1 MTAPGQKATPFE
13 PVQSAGCRGLSG
25 RVREGL
31 KRSATN
37 HPFNPEKIA
46 WFDVADDLPRY
57 RGFDSDSDVSR
68 RGPASDDLPG

>member
-13 PVQSAGCRGLSG
+13 PVQSVGFRGLSG
-25 RVREGL
+25 CVREGL

-37 HPFNPEKIA
+37 HLFNPERIA

-57 RGFDSDSDVSR
+57 HGIDSDSDVSR
-68 RGPASDDLPG
+68 RGPASDGLPG

>member
-1 MTAPGQKATPFE
+1 
-13 PVQSAGCRGLSG
+13 
-25 RVREGL
+25 L

-37 HPFNPEKIA
+37 HLFNPERIA